1 MNKHSFDDSLK
12 RYSFL
17 VFFLLLVGVVSSA
30 TYITSTYVK
39 TNNLQADTA
48 DYLTISDNT
57 YVNGYLS
64 VGKTYED
71 PYSSGYSLEAEN
83 GIWSEGYI
91 ESFSLDDVHN
101 WVGFSGVNTSYV
113 GIWSDNA
120 DTILEFGNS
129 PTYYVGTDYSDDQK
143 FKIGVSNFEGNSF
156 VMDASGNISM
166 AGPVE
171 ITSTLNLSLN
181 ESWIHTGNGGG
192 LYWNTTH
199 TCLVGPDGNVSNAL
213 CTP

>member
-71 PYSSGYSLEAEN
+71 PYSSGYSIEAEN

-91 ESFSLDDVHN
+91 ESFSLDDEHN
-101 WVGFSGVNTSYV
+101 WVGFSGVNEAYL

-120 DTILEFGNS
+120 DSILQVGNVPS
-129 PTYYVGTDYSDDQK
+129 YYVGTDYSDSEK
-143 FKIGVSNFEGNSF
+143 FKIGATNFEGNSF
-156 VMDASGNISM
+156 VMDSSGNILMS
-166 AGPVE
+166 GSVE
-171 ITSTLNLSLN
+171 IGTALNLSLN
-181 ESWIHTGNGGG
+181 SSWIHTGNGG
-192 LYWNTTH
+192 
-199 TCLVGPDGNVSNAL
+199 
-213 CTP
+213 